1 MTDSLRWL
9 LAQQRFVKPGL
20 ERIRALLG
28 ALHHP
33 EQAYRSILVG
43 GTNGKGSTTQAL
55 SHILRSAGHTVGTYT
70 SPHLVRFGERIVVDG
85 AEVSD
90 RELEALLD
98 EVRPLAEEVEA
109 SFFEIVTAMALL
121 HFARQKVDW
130 AVLEVG
136 LGGRF
141 DATNAVEPELSL
153 ITSIGLDHTEIL
165 GPTPGHI
172 AREKA
177 GIMRPGK
184 PVLTGAEGEGLEVL
198 KACATQVGAEL
209 RVLGEDFAVR
219 GVTPQEAGLAFALE
233 LGGESHRLHTP
244 LLGPHQA
251 RNLALAAAAARGLG
265 LGWEAIRVGL
275 ERVRHPGRLERLGEN
290 ILLDGAHNPEGA
302 WALRQAL
309 KAHFP
314 DKPLVLVLALSKDK
328 DAPAIAQALGDL
340 GPVILTRYTSPRSR
354 PPAELRA
361 HFPGA
366 QIVETPLPAL
376 QKALS
381 MIPQNGLVVVAGSL
395 YLVGEIKRRLQGL
408 APEERW
414 Q

>member
-9 LAQQRFVKPGL
+9 LAQQRFTKPGL
-20 ERIRALLG
+20 ERIRALLEG
-28 ALHHP
+28 LRHP
-33 EQAYRSILVG
+33 EGTYRSVLVG

-55 SHILRSAGHTVGTYT
+55 SSILRSAGYTVATYT
-70 SPHLVRFGERIVVDG
+70 SPHLVRFGERIVVDE
-85 AEVSD
+85 AEISD
-90 RELEALLD
+90 DELEALLD
-98 EVRPLAEEVEA
+98 ELRPLAEEVEA

-121 HFARQKVDW
+121 HFARQRVDW

-165 GPTPGHI
+165 GPTPSHI

-198 KACATQVGAEL
+198 KACAAEVGAEL
-209 RVLGEDFAVR
+209 QVLGEDFAIREVR
-219 GVTPQEAGLAFALE
+219 PQEAGLAFTLE
-233 LGGESHRLHTP
+233 LEGESHLLHTP

-251 RNLALAAAAARGLG
+251 RNLALAAAAARRLG
-265 LGWEAIRVGL
+265 VGREAIRTGL
-275 ERVRHPGRLERLGEN
+275 KRVRHPGRLERMGN

-328 DAPAIAQALGDL
+328 DAPAIAQALHDL
-340 GPVILTRYTSPRSR
+340 GPVVLTRYASPRAR
-354 PPAELRA
+354 PPAELLP

-366 QIVETPLPAL
+366 QIAEDPLSAL
-376 QKALS
+376 QTALC
-381 MIPQNGLVVVAGSL
+381 MIPRDGLVVVAGSL
-395 YLVGEIKRRLQGL
+395 YLIGEIKRRLQGL
-408 APEERW
+408 EPEERW

>member
-1 MTDSLRWL
+1 MAR
-9 LAQQRFVKPGL
+9 QMFMKPGL

-33 EQAYRSILVG
+33 ERAYRSILVG

-55 SHILRSAGHTVGTYT
+55 SSILRAAGHRVGTYT
-70 SPHLVRFGERIVVDG
+70 SPHLVRFNERIVVDG
-85 AEVSD
+85 AEISD
-90 RELEALLD
+90 GGLEALLT
-98 EVRPLAEEVEA
+98 EVRPLAEEAEA

-165 GPTPGHI
+165 GPSYTHI

-184 PVLTGAEGEGLEVL
+184 LVLTGAEGQGLEAL
-198 KACATQVGAEL
+198 KACAAQVGAEI
-209 RVLGEDFAVR
+209 RVLDEDFTVR
-219 GVTPQEAGLAFALE
+219 GVVPWEAGLAFTLE
-233 LGGESHRLHTP
+233 LGKESHPLQAP
-244 LLGPHQA
+244 LLGRHQA
-251 RNLALAAAAARGLG
+251 RNLALAAGAARGLG
-265 LGWEAIRVGL
+265 VGWEAIRMGL
-275 ERVRHPGRLERLGEN
+275 EQVRHPGRLERMGN

-309 KAHFP
+309 KTHFP
-314 DKPLVLVLALSKDK
+314 EKPLVLVLALSKDK
-328 DAPAIAQALGDL
+328 DAPAIAEALGDL

-354 PPAELRA
+354 PPAELLA
-361 HFPGA
+361 YFPGA
-366 QIVETPLPAL
+366 QIVENPLPAL

-395 YLVGEIKRRLQGL
+395 YLIGEVKRGL
-408 APEERW
+408 GGLEPEERW